1 MKKEVIVGIQ
11 LPYKHYNYIYNHDCK
26 YNDLAF
32 HSHSYKLNRQCQ
44 LRNHMLDLSWKL
56 DHVRGF
62 KTLSKIITALY

>member
-11 LPYKHYNYIYNHDCK
+11 LPYKHYNYIYNHGCK